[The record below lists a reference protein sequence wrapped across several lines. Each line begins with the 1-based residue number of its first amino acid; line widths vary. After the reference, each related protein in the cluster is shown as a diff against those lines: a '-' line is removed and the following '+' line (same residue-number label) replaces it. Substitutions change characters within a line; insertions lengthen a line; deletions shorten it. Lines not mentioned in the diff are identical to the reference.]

1 LLRRASRA
9 GERAGCAG
17 CAARA
22 RDYRGRKGR
31 ARAPRA
37 LRNREPVTANRTV
50 ELFDAQFRRQASDRE
65 FALNPFESA
74 ALPHVRGRVLDL
86 GCGLGNLTLE
96 AARRGCS
103 VRALDASPAAVARI
117 RDAAREENLS
127 VRADVVDLGHYR
139 IEAEFDTIV
148 AIGLLMFFPRARA
161 LEMLADIRSHVAE
174 GGCAVLNVLIEGT
187 TYLDLFEP
195 GHCHLFGRDE
205 LERDFADWK
214 LLLSRVDTFDVPDG
228 RRKVFST
235 LIAEKPG
242 A

>member
-1 LLRRASRA
+1 M
-9 GERAGCAG
+9 
-17 CAARA
+17 
-22 RDYRGRKGR
+22 
-31 ARAPRA
+31 
-37 LRNREPVTANRTV
+37 TANRTV
-50 ELFDAQFRRQASDRE
+50 DFFDAQFRRQASERE

-74 ALPHVRGRVLDL
+74 ALPHLRGRVLDL

-117 RDAAREENLS
+117 REAARAENLA
-127 VRADVVDLGHYR
+127 VQADVVDLGRYR

-148 AIGLLMFFPRARA
+148 AIGLLMFFPQARA
-161 LEMLADIRSHVAE
+161 LELLADIRSHVAE
-174 GGCAVLNVLIEGT
+174 GGCAILNVLIEGT

-214 LLLSRVDTFDVPDG
+214 LLLSRVDTFGVPDG
-228 RRKVFST
+228 RCKVFST